1 MTILKN
7 IAISTI
13 FALSATQVSAGVDS
27 DFKER
32 PTERFVVYTGDGN
45 YKQAYH
51 WSFNEEGAGMPITIF
66 LNHGSGGEWYREISN
81 EFGPCGP
88 DYIGESGDFSD
99 SEYAGSCQVNEEGN
113 LIYLEDFNAEHVP
126 VGSELNEFMLRRI
139 VGSTSFAAWY
149 WQDAFQLFDSPV
161 NIFMVGRYNIVKDP
175 SHLDNT
181 LYWLNVT
188 DGDAVTR
195 ETLPPYN
202 FDGFGVGDI
211 EPDSRPMHAA
221 PDISGFDNMFL
232 YKAIKTQF
240 PEISLDNLIIEG
252 RSDGGSAMIALA
264 SDYHIWPEVMKDFW
278 DRNLPAN
285 NQQPEPQP
293 DPEIVP
299 ALTVADIVSN
309 PALTDAFNAMLSN
322 ISLEDIQAI
331 LDNAQDLTL
340 YSANLAI
347 TGTAGVQPV
356 NDIPQLG
363 FGNFTLETFEEELSN
378 FIGGDFYQD
387 VKLVHSLYP
396 GCQLQGIME
405 RDSDL
410 EEGEVAADGD
420 NLMGYQV
427 ALKTMFS
434 FAVQDSL
441 YVDECDDR
449 VTEGQDQT
457 QLAGYF
463 SPSDIVQEQVA
474 VIGDSFFPAE
484 HGFDYKNVYKN
495 QLNDSQTDQKKA
507 AESRRAIERVIN
519 QSFKELNLLN
529 IYQLPYDLE

>member
-1 MTILKN
+1 
-7 IAISTI
+7 
-13 FALSATQVSAGVDS
+13 
-27 DFKER
+27 
-32 PTERFVVYTGDGN
+32 
-45 YKQAYH
+45 
-51 WSFNEEGAGMPITIF
+51 
-66 LNHGSGGEWYREISN
+66 
-81 EFGPCGP
+81 
-88 DYIGESGDFSD
+88 
-99 SEYAGSCQVNEEGN
+99 
-113 LIYLEDFNAEHVP
+113 
-126 VGSELNEFMLRRI
+126 
-139 VGSTSFAAWY
+139 
-149 WQDAFQLFDSPV
+149 
-161 NIFMVGRYNIVKDP
+161 
-175 SHLDNT
+175 
-181 LYWLNVT
+181 
-188 DGDAVTR
+188 
-195 ETLPPYN
+195 
-202 FDGFGVGDI
+202 
-211 EPDSRPMHAA
+211 
-221 PDISGFDNMFL
+221 
-232 YKAIKTQF
+232 
-240 PEISLDNLIIEG
+240 
-252 RSDGGSAMIALA
+252 MIALA